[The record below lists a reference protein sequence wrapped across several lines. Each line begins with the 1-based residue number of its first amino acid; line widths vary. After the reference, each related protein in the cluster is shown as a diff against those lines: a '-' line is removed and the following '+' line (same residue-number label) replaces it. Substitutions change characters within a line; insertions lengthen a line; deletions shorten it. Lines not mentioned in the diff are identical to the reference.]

1 MGNAGLM
8 AFYAGDFS
16 RGQESSIFSV
26 SALTPKD
33 WSKLTRHAGGGSN
46 AILDRI
52 EESTFILS
60 SNRHTGK
67 CHVRYGTLLS
77 FDILRVLEK
86 ANPANSEVGMADTGE
101 SVKRLKVEI
110 DTLADEQAEALRSAT

>member
-33 WSKLTRHAGGGSN
+33 WSKLTRHAGGGGSN

-52 EESTFILS
+52 EESTS
-60 SNRHTGK
+60 SCRAT
-67 CHVRYGTLLS
+67 
-77 FDILRVLEK
+77 
-86 ANPANSEVGMADTGE
+86 
-101 SVKRLKVEI
+101 
-110 DTLADEQAEALRSAT
+110 DTLENATCGTVLCCLLTS